1 MREQI
6 KNLVSIG
13 VLPAEAVASVEEVK
27 SIEQA
32 VGSIIGPL
40 TDDEAVAIVAIFGV
54 DDFFG
59 IAWSILHLVETAPHW
74 PIKESLSRID
84 NPWITIL
91 IERAKNAGAL

>member
-13 VLPAEAVASVEEVK
+13 VLPAEDVASVEEVK
-27 SIEQA
+27 FIELIVSSID
-32 VGSIIGPL
+32 GPI
-40 TDDEAVAIVAIFGV
+40 TDDEAKAIVSIFGF
-54 DDFFG
+54 DEFFG

-74 PIKESLSRID
+74 PIKECLIRTD